1 MKSRFVRT
9 RTTIV
14 LAIVVA
20 ASLGLA
26 SCSAWAEPEADENQL
41 ASPFPAAIMKRLD
54 AALADAMALSG
65 SSGALAGVWAPWAGE
80 WVASPGTTTTT
91 GGTPLTPD
99 MRFRIGTNTTAM
111 TCTVLLRLVDEGRVK
126 LDDLVSTYLTRTA
139 DVDGITL
146 GQLCRNTSGLA
157 DYYQGLA
164 PQFVANPTRQWPPME
179 ILSSGMAGRRVS
191 GPGGAWSQS
200 STGIV
205 LLGMALRSATHQ
217 NWQSLYRQ
225 YIFDPLGLRDTSFP
239 ASSEFDIPGPH
250 PHGYAVAVDK
260 RGRMFCEQLRDE
272 TELSNSMGWVASG
285 VVSTLADMKTWSQ
298 ALATGSLLSGES
310 ADAQWESVPQGVAAP
325 SWQRYG
331 LGGEQLGPLR
341 GHAGAIPGFISA
353 SLVDPDTG
361 LTVVVMLNNSS
372 AGSAFAQDLAQ
383 RLASIASN
391 APALDAMEAPT
402 MRLPWTEEEASEAM
416 RSGAVCQAPV
426 MAAG

>member
-9 RTTIV
+9 RTAIV

-20 ASLGLA
+20 ASFGLA
-26 SCSAWAEPEADENQL
+26 SCTAWTGPESEEKQVTPPL
-41 ASPFPAAIMKRLD
+41 PAGITQRLD
-54 AALADAMALSG
+54 AALADALALSG

-111 TCTVLLRLVDEGRVK
+111 TCTVLLRLVDDGRVN
-126 LDDLVSTYLTRTA
+126 LDDLVSTYLKRTA
-139 DVDGITL
+139 DVEGITL
-146 GQLCRNTSGLA
+146 GQLCRHTSGLA

-179 ILSSGMAGRRVS
+179 ILSSGMSGRRVS
-191 GPGGAWSQS
+191 GPGGSWSQS

-217 NWQSLYRQ
+217 SWQSLYRQ
-225 YIFDPLGLRDTSFP
+225 YIFGPLGLDDTSFP
-239 ASSEFDIPGPH
+239 AGSEFEIPGRH
-250 PHGYAVAVDK
+250 PHGYAVSVDGK
-260 RGRMFCEQLRDE
+260 GRMFCEQLRDE
-272 TELSNSMGWVASG
+272 TELSNSMGWVAGG
-285 VVSTLADMKTWSQ
+285 VVSTLADMKTWAR
-298 ALATGSLLSGES
+298 ALAQGSLLSSES
-310 ADAQWESVPQGVAAP
+310 AEAQWETATQGAAAP
-325 SWQRYG
+325 PWQRYG
-331 LGGEQLGPLR
+331 LGGQELGPLR
-341 GHAGAIPGFISA
+341 GHAGVIPGFISA

-383 RLASIASN
+383 LLASIAAE
-391 APALDAMEAPT
+391 APAMGAAPAPT
-402 MRLPWTEEEASEAM
+402 LTLPWSEEEAAEAM

-426 MAAG
+426 TAAG